1 MIPQI
6 SVVGVG
12 ICCQDT
18 IIKSARPEWGGTA
31 WIHDCHVQGGGLVG
45 SALVACARLGA
56 CCRMYSLLGADA
68 VAADIV
74 AGLTDEG
81 VDTSGVC
88 LIPGGKS
95 PFSVI
100 HVDEESGER
109 TIFHRKGVGLALQ
122 TPIDFEAIRNAQV
135 VIVDDIY
142 LELAISAAKAA
153 RSYGIPV
160 VADLIPDGHQDELL
174 GYVDVIIV
182 PHDYVR
188 YYGFEHDY
196 NKALNELHSY
206 GAATA
211 VITLG
216 KEGCIY
222 SGAGKRGR
230 LSAFA
235 VDAVDTTGAGDAFHG
250 AYGFAVAMGWDYAR
264 CCEFASAVAAIK
276 CTNTGGRT
284 ALPTL
289 SEVEHFLH
297 SHSVQNHAIES

>member
-1 MIPQI
+1 MILQV

-31 WIHDCHVQGGGLVG
+31 WIHDCSVQGGGLVG
-45 SALVACARLGA
+45 SALVACSRLGA
-56 CCRMYSLLGADA
+56 HCKVFSLLGTDT
-68 VAADIV
+68 VAADII
-74 AGLTDEG
+74 AGLADEG
-81 VDTSGVC
+81 IDTSGIC
-88 LIPGGKS
+88 LIPGGNS
-95 PFSVI
+95 PFSVV
-100 HVDEESGER
+100 HVDEVSGDR
-109 TIFHRKGVGLALQ
+109 TIFHRKGVGLTPQ
-122 TPIDFEAIRNAQV
+122 TPIDYGAIHNAQV

-142 LELAISAAKAA
+142 LDLAISAAKTA

-174 GYVDVIIV
+174 RYVDVIIV

-188 YYGFEHDY
+188 NNGFEHDY
-196 NKALNELHSY
+196 NRALDSLHGF

-216 KEGCIY
+216 KEGCVY
-222 SGAGKRGR
+222 SGSGKRGR
-230 LSAFA
+230 LSAFQ

-250 AYGFAVAMGWDYAR
+250 AYGFAVAMGWDCSR
-264 CCEFASAVAAIK
+264 CCEFASAVAAMK
-276 CTNTGGRT
+276 CTKTGGRT

-289 SEVEHFLH
+289 SEVEDFLH
-297 SHSVQNHAIES
+297 SHSVEYHGIDS